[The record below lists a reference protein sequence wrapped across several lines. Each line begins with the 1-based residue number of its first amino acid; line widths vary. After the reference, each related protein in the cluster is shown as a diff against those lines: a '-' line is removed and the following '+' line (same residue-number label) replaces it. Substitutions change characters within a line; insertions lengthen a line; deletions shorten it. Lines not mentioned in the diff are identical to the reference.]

1 MFQLSKCLWAPCRR
15 EPIRVRDTV
24 LVLLQAAILVKDD
37 SWVIRNLVLRDV
49 IPLSLGIG
57 LEDGGMKRIVE
68 RNTRIPCQHQGGT
81 KTCVDNQTSVLFE
94 ASGVSHIA
102 TFPSTPIHRR
112 VHKKRLYL
120 KSWSATGHSTE
131 RSKT

>member
-1 MFQLSKCLWAPCRR
+1 MYSIESLRR
-15 EPIRVRDTV
+15 VEYSRDNALYMRTP
-24 LVLLQAAILVKDD
+24 LQAAILVKDD

-94 ASGVSHIA
+94 V
-102 TFPSTPIHRR
+102 TTPPAN
-112 VHKKRLYL
+112 K
-120 KSWSATGHSTE
+120 
-131 RSKT
+131 